1 MSTFTRHILGF
12 QSVVCVN
19 VFIYLLLYKYLNLE
33 SSFEGKDDVCER
45 LLLFLLS
52 DASPAAS
59 DKHSFQLME
68 ALLYRVH
75 LNLFTGR
82 LEGALAILQVSGTLD
97 RFSFSTRRV
106 ALTASPP
113 HLCAER
119 PESSQRQEPGGAA
132 DGQRPRPALALLHP
146 PVGVRPAARQL
157 VQPGGVG
164 PVQAGQ
170 QGVLPAALEDG
181 GGHQHSPRCPGHSVR
196 RYRGRPPPFWPARL
210 RLDPD
215 LLRYSPPP

>member
-1 MSTFTRHILGF
+1 MFLFLS
-12 QSVVCVN
+12 
-19 VFIYLLLYKYLNLE
+19 KYLNLE

-52 DASPAAS
+52 DASPASS

-97 RFSFSTRRV
+97 RFSFPPGA
-106 ALTASPP
+106 ALTTPP
-113 HLCAER
+113 PLRLCAER
-119 PESSQRQEPGGAA
+119 SESSQRPERSGAA

-157 VQPGGVG
+157 V
-164 PVQAGQ
+164 
-170 QGVLPAALEDG
+170 
-181 GGHQHSPRCPGHSVR
+181 
-196 RYRGRPPPFWPARL
+196 
-210 RLDPD
+210 
-215 LLRYSPPP
+215 